1 MATECS
7 VLGSKYEYFLIGI
20 GRIYGTGT
28 MYRDRMP
35 YSTADLT
42 AHRMP
47 CTVMLYLGK
56 GTVLCMRD
64 ITL

>member
-7 VLGSKYEYFLIGI
+7 VRGSKYEDYLIGI
-20 GRIYGTGT
+20 DRTYGTGT